1 MLWSEYEAYVLQV
14 FEMGLFRECL
24 SMEVWSWHSSVMQVY
39 TGIYTILC
47 VRPQVK
53 QIGVSACG
61 PTAVL
66 NILRYF
72 DITVPRPMINRAIK
86 ANLRQETAPIPQYL
100 FSRSVAGNP

>member
-1 MLWSEYEAYVLQV
+1 M
-14 FEMGLFRECL
+14 C
-24 SMEVWSWHSSVMQVY
+24 
-39 TGIYTILC
+39 
-47 VRPQVK
+47 PQVK

-72 DITVPRPMINRAIK
+72 DITVPRPMINSAIK

-100 FSRSVAGNP
+100 FSRSVAGNAYDLDWSISVIRLFV